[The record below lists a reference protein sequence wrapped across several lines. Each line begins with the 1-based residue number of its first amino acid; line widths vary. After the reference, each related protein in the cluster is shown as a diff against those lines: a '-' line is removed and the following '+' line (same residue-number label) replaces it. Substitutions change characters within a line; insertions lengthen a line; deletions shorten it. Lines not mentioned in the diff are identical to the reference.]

1 MTGRPPLHWSRVAAL
16 AVVLVLVVAGLLQMN
31 GRADPAPQPEPV
43 LHSTRADLGE
53 LDDRKRLAWIADR
66 NRGYFGTRLSL
77 YHSCHDGS
85 PETYYSNGTEAFRQ
99 PESEEV
105 LIERHAADR
114 GATAWQAPA
123 WLPPPP
129 PPEPGKAAAPP
140 QESPVR
146 QRELDAADVDAIEAE
161 ALALLAMN
169 APPIRGEMGMDGQ
182 GFVLEF
188 CHRGRYGVF
197 AYSNPDPADP
207 LEKHALDLANRILVS
222 GGAQPLDYVEHL
234 RLLP

>member
-1 MTGRPPLHWSRVAAL
+1 MTERSPLHWSRVAAL
-16 AVVLVLVVAGLLQMN
+16 AVVLVLAVVGLLQMN

-43 LHSTRADLGE
+43 LRSPRADLGE
-53 LDDRKRLAWIADR
+53 LDDRKRLTWIASRD
-66 NRGYFGTRLSL
+66 RGYFGTRKSL
-77 YHSCHDGS
+77 YHSCRVGS
-85 PETYYSNGTEAFRQ
+85 PETYYSNGNEAFRQ

-105 LIERHAADR
+105 LIERHATDR

-123 WLPPPP
+123 WLAPP
-129 PPEPGKAAAPP
+129 PPEPGKAAPP
-140 QESPVR
+140 PRELPVR
-146 QRELDAADVDAIEAE
+146 QRELDAAEIDAIEAE

-169 APPIRGEMGMDGQ
+169 APPIRGEMGNDGQ

-207 LEKHALDLANRILVS
+207 VEKHALDLANRILVS
-222 GGAQPLDYVEHL
+222 GGAKPLEYVVHVA
-234 RLLP
+234 LPP

>member
-1 MTGRPPLHWSRVAAL
+1 MTDRSSLHWDRVATL
-16 AVVLVLVVAGLLQMN
+16 AVVLALVVVGLLQTN
-31 GRADPAPQPEPV
+31 GRADPPPPEPV
-43 LHSTRADLGE
+43 LHSPRANLGE
-53 LDDRKRLAWIADR
+53 LDDRKRLTWIASRDR
-66 NRGYFGTRLSL
+66 DYFGTRKSL
-77 YHSCHDGS
+77 YHSCHAGS
-85 PETYYSNGTEAFRQ
+85 PETYYSNGNEAFRR

-129 PPEPGKAAAPP
+129 PEPGKAAAPRR
-140 QESPVR
+140 ELPVR
-146 QRELDAADVDAIEAE
+146 QRELDPTEIDAIEAE

-182 GFVLEF
+182 DFVLEF

-197 AYSNPDPADP
+197 AYSNPDSAAP
-207 LEKHALDLANRILVS
+207 LERQVLNLANRILVS
-222 GGAQPLDYVEHL
+222 GGAQPLGYVVHVA
-234 RLLP
+234 LPP

>member
-1 MTGRPPLHWSRVAAL
+1 MTERSSLHWSRVAAL
-16 AVVLVLVVAGLLQMN
+16 AVVLVLAIVGLLQMN
-31 GRADPAPQPEPV
+31 GRADPAPQPERV
-43 LHSTRADLGE
+43 LHSPRADLGE
-53 LDDRKRLAWIADR
+53 LDDRKRLTWIAARD
-66 NRGYFGTRLSL
+66 RGYFGTRQSL
-77 YHSCHDGS
+77 YHSCRSGS
-85 PETYYSNGTEAFRQ
+85 PETYYSNGNQAFRQ

-114 GATAWQAPA
+114 GATTWQASA
-123 WLPPPP
+123 WLPPP
-129 PPEPGKAAAPP
+129 PPEPGKAAPP
-140 QESPVR
+140 PPESPLR
-146 QRELDAADVDAIEAE
+146 QRELDAAEIDAIEAE

-207 LEKHALDLANRILVS
+207 LERHAFDLANRILIS
-222 GGAQPLDYVEHL
+222 GGAKPLDYVEHL
-234 RLLP
+234 RLPP

>member
-1 MTGRPPLHWSRVAAL
+1 MPDRPSLHWGRVAAL
-16 AVVLVLVVAGLLQMN
+16 ALVLALVVIGLLQMN
-31 GRADPAPQPEPV
+31 GRADPAPQPEQV

-53 LDDRKRLAWIADR
+53 LDDRKQLAWIADR
-66 NRGYFGTRLSL
+66 DRGYFGTRTSL

-85 PETYYSNGTEAFRQ
+85 PETYYSNGSEAFRQ

-129 PPEPGKAAAPP
+129 PDKAAPP
-140 QESPVR
+140 PRESPVR

-169 APPIRGEMGMDGQ
+169 APPIRGEMGLDGQ
-182 GFVLEF
+182 SFVLEF
-188 CHRGRYGVF
+188 CHRGRYGLFV
-197 AYSNPDPADP
+197 YHNPDAGDPA
-207 LEKHALDLANRILVS
+207 EKRALDLANRILVS
-222 GGAQPLDYVEHL
+222 GGAKPLDYVEHL
-234 RLLP
+234 RLPP